1 VSRSALHEQ
10 ASATQRDGRH
20 PPAARRQATG
30 SAPTPGRAPVLRLA
44 VQRLP
49 EVSEPN
55 DPLEVEAAQTAQR
68 IVSGQ
73 PAGPI
78 SSLAGGTQRVA
89 VGEDEVRRVAV
100 GEDEIQPVPVG
111 EAEVQRVAVGEEEV
125 QPVPVGKEE
134 NGEEPVQR
142 LVRRLAQG
150 QPAMTSGVAST
161 LRFPSGGAPMPPSVR
176 SAIEP
181 GLGVDL
187 GGVRVHDGAPAH
199 EATARLQARAATY
212 GSHLFL
218 GRGESAHDLPL
229 MAHEATHVVQQG
241 AFGPAPGQGAGAAAA
256 GDGQIQRLPAFITDE
271 LADYARYVPGYTL
284 LTVIVGVDPLTGE
297 AVERNAVNLVGGLM
311 GLSPLGTVA
320 FDKLVELGLIDQAFA
335 FVDRQLAAFDLSIA
349 RIEQVISEAWD
360 EMDFLRL
367 DPFEYNLSVLVGK
380 FTALVEDVA
389 GFAGSLLSA
398 FVDLIRE
405 AAIGLAEPLLDENPA
420 WSLIKKVLHY
430 DPLRGVPVEATT
442 VEILEDFLRLI
453 GRETEIEQMRAHGTL
468 QETADWIDTQLAA
481 FQSLVSDLGALFAAA
496 WEAIQPENLPNLTAN
511 LQTLALQAFALLQRA
526 FDFATTV
533 AAKVLELVKTA
544 LLGWLSEFALA
555 VPGFH
560 LLTVVLG
567 RNPFTGEE
575 VPRSAENLIRGFIT
589 LLPGGN
595 ATYDQL
601 AESGVIGQAAANIE
615 GAMAELG
622 ISWEMVTGLFRGIW
636 DGLSI
641 DDLVDPIG
649 AFTRIRDQ
657 FGEPLLRLFAF
668 VRVVLSEIFQLILAL
683 MNFPTEMVVRIVTNA
698 MQAYE
703 AISQDPIGFL
713 LNMMEAV
720 KQGFTRFF
728 GGIWGHLLSG
738 LMGWLFRGL
747 RGAGIEPP
755 TELTL
760 QSALDLLMQILGITE
775 ERLWEK
781 LAERIGQDRV
791 DQIRDAIAKLTGIWT
806 FVRDV
811 QEQGVSAI
819 WKYVQSQLSNLWG
832 VIIQFVATWLMER
845 IITQGIVKLL
855 SFLDPTFIMSVV
867 NGFIALFYGIQST
880 IEYIRDL
887 LEIIDRFVGTIASVA
902 RGDVDPGA
910 AMLEQGLIA
919 AVPVAIGFLAAQVGL
934 GNVSDKI
941 AEIVGGIRE
950 VVDSALDWLM
960 DQAEAALQSI
970 LGVLGFG
977 DAEPT
982 AGPAAAV
989 PAATQPVPA
998 DLDPTDHESVATH
1011 AVQDLEQGTVEG
1023 DYETV
1028 RAQKE
1033 AQAREIEQRYTPMLA
1048 PGIALTITFSP
1059 PQPDVADEDL
1069 DFAVV
1074 IAPNTIRKVGN
1085 VLVEEKFAD
1094 QPTGPGAAAKP
1105 GRPVALLIENIG
1117 DFVDSVD
1124 QVMVTEG
1131 GVRTRGI
1138 TTRTMPGTHLFPYEQ
1153 YGKTW
1158 DLRPVPAASGFARH
1172 GPVTGRGGRGGSVT
1186 VDIAHLYSG
1195 GSADIPPQFHASSA
1209 YGPAYGP
1216 WIHAGHLVAK
1226 SFGGPGDWLSSN
1238 VVAMTMA
1245 TNLEKEG
1252 MQGPEYAVRTD
1263 IENNRAVYRY
1273 SVWAHYDNSQL
1284 PPYGVELQVERV
1296 YPTSELPKG
1305 LKSITLQL
1313 AGTTTYVIAVTNTP

>member
-1 VSRSALHEQ
+1 VSVGALHERTPG
-10 ASATQRDGRH
+10 TQRERRR
-20 PPAARRQATG
+20 PPAALRQPSG
-30 SAPTPGRAPVLRLA
+30 SAPTAGRSPVLRLA

-49 EVSEPN
+49 EVSETH
-55 DPLEVEAAQTAQR
+55 DPLEAEAAQAAQR
-68 IVSGQ
+68 IVAGQ

-78 SSLAGGTQRVA
+78 SSLVGGPQRVA
-89 VGEDEVRRVAV
+89 VGEE
-100 GEDEIQPVPVG
+100 ET
-111 EAEVQRVAVGEEEV
+111 QRVAVGEEEV
-125 QPVPVGKEE
+125 
-134 NGEEPVQR
+134 GEEPVQR
-142 LVRRLAQG
+142 LVQRLAQG
-150 QPAMTSGVAST
+150 RPAMTPGLAST
-161 LRFPSGGAPMPPSVR
+161 LRFPSGGSPLPPSVR
-176 SAIEP
+176 AAIEP

-187 GGVRVHDGAPAH
+187 GGVRVHDGAQAH
-199 EATARLQARAATY
+199 DATALLQARAATY

-241 AFGPAPGQGAGAAAA
+241 AIGPAPGPGAGAAGGGQVQRQAA
-256 GDGQIQRLPAFITDE
+256 LIPDV

-284 LTVIVGVDPLTGE
+284 LTVIVGVDPITGE

-311 GLSPLGTVA
+311 GLSPLGTVV

-335 FVDRQLAAFDLSIA
+335 FVDRQLATFDLSIA
-349 RIEQVISEAWD
+349 RLEAVVSEAWN
-360 EMDFLRL
+360 EMELIRGFDH
-367 DPFEYNLSVLVGK
+367 NLGILVGK

-398 FVDLIRE
+398 LVDMVRE

-468 QETADWIDTQLAA
+468 QETADWIDSQLEA
-481 FQSLVSDLGALFAAA
+481 FGSLVSDLGALFAAA
-496 WEAIQPENLPNLTAN
+496 WNAIQPENLPNLQAN

-526 FDFATTV
+526 LDFAATV

-544 LLGWLSEFALA
+544 LLGWLSEFALE

-560 LLTVVLG
+560 LLTVILG

-601 AESGVIGQAAANIE
+601 AQSGVIGQAAARIE
-615 GAMAELG
+615 GAMSELG

-649 AFTRIRDQ
+649 AFVRIRDQ
-657 FGEPLLRLFAF
+657 FGEPILRLFAF

-683 MNFPTEMVVRIVTNA
+683 MNFPTEMIIRIITNA

-703 AISQDPIGFL
+703 DISQDPVGFF
-713 LNMMEAV
+713 LNMMAAV
-720 KQGFTRFF
+720 KEGFTRFF
-728 GGIWGHLLSG
+728 GGIWDHLLSG

-760 QSALDLLMQILGITE
+760 QSALDLLMQILGITVD
-775 ERLWEK
+775 RLWEK

-791 DQIRDAIAKLTGIWT
+791 DQIRDVIDKLTGIWT

-811 QEQGVSAI
+811 QEQGPSAI
-819 WKYVQSQLSNLWG
+819 WKYIQGQLSNLWNT
-832 VIIQFVATWLMER
+832 IIQYVATWLMER

-867 NGFIALFYGIQST
+867 NGFIAIFQAIQST

-887 LEIIDRFVGTIASVA
+887 LEIVDHFVGTIASVA
-902 RGDVDPGA
+902 RGDIDPGA
-910 AMLEQGLIA
+910 AMLEEGLID

-941 AEIVGGIRE
+941 AEIVGGVRE

-970 LGVLGFG
+970 LKTLGFG
-977 DAEPT
+977 AGADEEPGTVAIPDAKATKALSMAGEGHTMTATIKAGQLLLKMASGEEFVLRQLARAVIEEVEGSTRSDEEKAFYRGIMVDILNRTETTELQSTYKNDGEP
-982 AGPAAAV
+982 AN
-989 PAATQPVPA
+989 A
-998 DLDPTDHESVATH
+998 DSWLLKYITNIIE
-1011 AVQDLEQGTVEG
+1011 QDLVPLAGHGIKSLTDFLAKIPPVRFLPPPYRGQWIRWNLYVTRSEWSSIRTVVEAG
-1023 DYETV
+1023 DRKQIQNDV
-1028 RAQKE
+1028 RRAN
-1033 AQAREIEQRYTPMLA
+1033 AT
-1048 PGIALTITFSP
+1048 
-1059 PQPDVADEDL
+1059 L
-1069 DFAVV
+1069 DRRLWDTLQ
-1074 IAPNTIRKVGN
+1074 IAPDGKRGYKIPSWAVMGSYTEAD
-1085 VLVEEKFAD
+1085 VLREPMA
-1094 QPTGPGAAAKP
+1094 
-1105 GRPVALLIENIG
+1105 
-1117 DFVDSVD
+1117 VDH
-1124 QVMVTEG
+1124 
-1131 GVRTRGI
+1131 I
-1138 TTRTMPGTHLFPYEQ
+1138 LPL
-1153 YGKTW
+1153 
-1158 DLRPVPAASGFARH
+1158 ARH
-1172 GPVTGRGGRGGSVT
+1172 WTYGGGHNADDKVRSPIGKGR
-1186 VDIAHLYSG
+1186 
-1195 GSADIPPQFHASSA
+1195 
-1209 YGPAYGP
+1209 
-1216 WIHAGHLVAK
+1216 
-1226 SFGGPGDWLSSN
+1226 
-1238 VVAMTMA
+1238 
-1245 TNLEKEG
+1245 TNLELVTGEYNSRKQAQGADYRTSVDALFESDMASSTKMSAKIKDLPFLRAEEG
-1252 MQGPEYAVRTD
+1252 GP
-1263 IENNRAVYRY
+1263 I
-1273 SVWAHYDNSQL
+1273 L
-1284 PPYGVELQVERV
+1284 
-1296 YPTSELPKG
+1296 
-1305 LKSITLQL
+1305 
-1313 AGTTTYVIAVTNTP
+1313 